1 MIKKYRYPGEIISLF
16 FSTVIAFIVIITLL
30 DVSLLLLIMLIIGQ
44 LFYVVINQKQIQG
57 NSILVS
63 NNQYKEINDMTK
75 KLCDKL
81 EIDKPNC
88 YITFDPYINAYVM
101 GFKKPY
107 VLVLTT
113 ALVES
118 MSNAELQFVIGHE
131 LGHIKF
137 SHSKLKS
144 LVTPLD
150 RNIPI
155 ITMIFNLWLRKTEYT
170 ADRIGVY
177 LTNNPKVSTNALLKL
192 TVGSKLS
199 NEINVEELVKQIK
212 NSYDDFYEKIGE
224 LFLTHPYITNRIQ
237 KIVEFYNFQIKNL
250 VIYKE

>member
-1 MIKKYRYPGEIISLF
+1 MISKYRYPGEIISLL
-16 FSTVIAFIVIITLL
+16 FSTTIAFIVIITIL
-30 DVSLLLLIMLIIGQ
+30 DVSLLLLILLIIGQ

-63 NNQYKEINDMTK
+63 NNQYQEIDNIIK
-75 KLCDKL
+75 KLCNRLK
-81 EIDKPNC
+81 IDYPNC

-113 ALVES
+113 ALVET
-118 MSNAELQFVIGHE
+118 MSNAELEFVIGHE

-137 SHSKLKS
+137 NHAKLKS

-150 RNIPI
+150 RNIPV

-177 LTNNPKVSTNALLKL
+177 LTNNAKVSTNALLKL

-199 NEINVEELVKQIK
+199 NEIKVENLVDQIK
-212 NSYDDFYEKIGE
+212 NSYDDFLEKIGE

-237 KIVEFYNFQIKNL
+237 KMIEFYNFQIKDNDINS
-250 VIYKE
+250 V